1 MDEKLKA
8 YVDFKDNF
16 DREFYF
22 TIDNYKG
29 YIFETKQKTLKLEI
43 EGKMIVFKNIKYETL
58 KVKIIK

>member
-29 YIFETKQKTLKLEI
+29 YIYMKQNKKH
-43 EGKMIVFKNIKYETL
+43 
-58 KVKIIK
+58 